1 MGPQTFN
8 AVFSARS
15 EGTLRRNAM
24 LLPFYQICFLILML
38 FAGFASALIVPGL
51 KGTAVD
57 QSFLLVVQHFYP
69 SWVLGLIV
77 CRGRARRPDSRVR
90 AHLGRRERD
99 HGKNVAGDIFG
110 FATDDA
116 ARTLLTRVL
125 VVVVAVLALLVW
137 LVAQKTV
144 VEMLL
149 LYYNGI
155 TQFFPGV
162 AATFLW
168 RRATALGVGA
178 GIAAGLAVAVPL
190 AAFNVTPW
198 GLMPGF

>member
-1 MGPQTFN
+1 M
-8 AVFSARS
+8 
-15 EGTLRRNAM
+15 
-24 LLPFYQICFLILML
+24 
-38 FAGFASALIVPGL
+38 
-51 KGTAVD
+51 
-57 QSFLLVVQHFYP
+57 
-69 SWVLGLIV
+69 
-77 CRGRARRPDSRVR
+77 
-90 AHLGRRERD
+90 
-99 HGKNVAGDIFG
+99 
-110 FATDDA
+110 
-116 ARTLLTRVL
+116 LTRVL

-198 GLMPGF
+198 GVNPGFVGLLANVVVLMLVSFASQRRSVDQKFEPN